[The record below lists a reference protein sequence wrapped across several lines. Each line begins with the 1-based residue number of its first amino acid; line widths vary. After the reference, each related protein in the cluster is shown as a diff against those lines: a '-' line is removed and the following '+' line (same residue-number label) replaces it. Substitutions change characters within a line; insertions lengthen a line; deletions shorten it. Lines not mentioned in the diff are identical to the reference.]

1 MKERYIQLAVFTYE
15 SEYSVLRNLLDQEGI
30 RYIFK
35 NQTIATVLPF
45 HSHAFGGIRL
55 LIHPED
61 HEEAQAILDNFNS
74 NEFRVIR

>member
-15 SEYSVLRNLLDQEGI
+15 SEYSILRNLLDQEGI

-61 HEEAQAILDNFNS
+61 HEEAQAILDDFNS